1 MQLCLGTTTGSF
13 TTRGP
18 SRPKLRSSSD
28 ASSYVHLKKVHELL
42 VHEHLMNVHEQDVHY
57 SSNVHES
64 YGVTRTRRT
73 TTGYTFIRAIAQD
86 LQGSHHLNAIT
97 IHVVVVAI
105 QLSGA
110 YRAIPEP
117 KRPFQRAK
125 PTEMCTALYIRG
137 KPLF

>member
-28 ASSYVHLKKVHELL
+28 AFILCSLKKVHEL
-42 VHEHLMNVHEQDVHY
+42 VHEHLMNVHEHDVHY

-73 TTGYTFIRAIAQD
+73 TTGY
-86 LQGSHHLNAIT
+86 
-97 IHVVVVAI
+97 V
-105 QLSGA
+105 
-110 YRAIPEP
+110 Y
-117 KRPFQRAK
+117 
-125 PTEMCTALYIRG
+125 
-137 KPLF
+137 